1 MIHERTVGTAAPQR
15 RDRSPFLDGKAE
27 RKRRNKCEQRSHE
40 PEHGSGHD
48 HHMQAGNGKD
58 VREARKA
65 RSLVQLLGNA
75 SPRAGDERDGDLAG
89 LTLQYRPDAGV
100 DACSQRIDARPGPE
114 VPRQSTRVIQGLNL
128 ARRVTRRS
136 EACKPGLPSKI
147 ESARLYRFRR
157 GLKRSAE
164 RHCLAD
170 ATIGGIMTRTRGVPP
185 ARDLPRRGP

>member
-1 MIHERTVGTAAPQR
+1 
-15 RDRSPFLDGKAE
+15 
-27 RKRRNKCEQRSHE
+27 
-40 PEHGSGHD
+40 
-48 HHMQAGNGKD
+48 MQAGNGKD

-170 ATIGGIMTRTRGVPP
+170 AAIGGIGRRHRDPHAGRSSGSRSPKERTLMVSR
-185 ARDLPRRGP
+185 ARPLSRSSWASTQPLTPT